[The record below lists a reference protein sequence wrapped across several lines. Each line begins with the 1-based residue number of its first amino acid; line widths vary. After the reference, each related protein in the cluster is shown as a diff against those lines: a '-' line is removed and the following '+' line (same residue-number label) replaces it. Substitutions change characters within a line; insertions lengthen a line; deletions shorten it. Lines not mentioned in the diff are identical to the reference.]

1 MSQKQ
6 IKKLAIAHGMILNE
20 FTLSEET
27 LSRIQAAAPDTE
39 IVIIKNSEDWDS
51 KKNDVAED
59 IEVIFGLR
67 PATWFHEMPN
77 LKWGQQIGAGAN
89 WLLDMP
95 EVAESD
101 FILTNASGVHAIP
114 IAEHILAL
122 MFALGRGLHLNIRS
136 QTQKEWKRGGR
147 VSELDGATLGVIGVG
162 AIGEKTAEK
171 AGALNMK
178 VIGVR
183 RNPDR
188 QSPFVDQMV
197 GPDQLL
203 EILPQCD
210 WVAITAA
217 MTEETTGMIGEAEL
231 KAMKESAYILNIARG
246 SVIQE
251 IFLIKALQE
260 KWIAGA
266 GLDVFETEPLPDSSP
281 LWDMKNVIIT
291 PHYSG
296 ATPYYLDRLLDIFL
310 ENLKRYQAGEPMIN
324 IVDKKLGY

>member
-1 MSQKQ
+1 
-6 IKKLAIAHGMILNE
+6 
-20 FTLSEET
+20 
-27 LSRIQAAAPDTE
+27 
-39 IVIIKNSEDWDS
+39 
-51 KKNDVAED
+51 
-59 IEVIFGLR
+59 
-67 PATWFHEMPN
+67 
-77 LKWGQQIGAGAN
+77 
-89 WLLDMP
+89 
-95 EVAESD
+95 
-101 FILTNASGVHAIP
+101 
-114 IAEHILAL
+114 
-122 MFALGRGLHLNIRS
+122 
-136 QTQKEWKRGGR
+136 
-147 VSELDGATLGVIGVG
+147 
-162 AIGEKTAEK
+162 
-171 AGALNMK
+171 LNMK

-210 WVAITAA
+210 WVAVTAA
-217 MTEETTGMIGEAEL
+217 MTEETTGMFGEAEL

-251 IFLIKALQE
+251 SFLIQALQE

-310 ENLKRYQAGEPMIN
+310 ENLKRYQAGEPMMN
-324 IVDKKLGY
+324 VVDKKLGY